1 MRIKNQSGEP
11 YREVGA
17 PEAPA
22 GDLMGSAWYVVHTR
36 SRHEAKVELALQQKG
51 LEIFLPRLT
60 VASRRR
66 DRRLLLKVPLFP
78 GYLFVH
84 TALAPPTFQEIIRL
98 SGVVR
103 LLGINGRPQP
113 VAAEKVASIQTI
125 VAGDRPY
132 YPWPLLQR
140 GMQVRICE
148 GPLTGAVGLILK
160 RRDRKRRLVV
170 AVDLFQRSVA
180 VELEEEAV
188 EPWS

>member
-1 MRIKNQSGEP
+1 LFSENPGHDQDQEMGP
-11 YREVGA
+11 

-22 GDLMGSAWYVVHTR
+22 WEVQEPAWYVIHTR

-51 LEIFLPRLT
+51 LEIFLPRMI
-60 VASRRR
+60 VASRSR

-84 TALAPPTFQEIIRL
+84 TRLTSPTFHEIISL

-103 LLGINGRPQP
+103 LLGVKGRPHQ
-113 VAAEKVASIQTI
+113 VAAEKVESIQAI
-125 VAGDRPY
+125 VSSDRAY
-132 YPWPLLQR
+132 YPWRMLQR
-140 GMQVRICE
+140 GMQVRISE
-148 GPLTGAVGLILK
+148 GPLTGTVGIILQ

-170 AVDLFQRSVA
+170 AVELFQRSVA

>member
-1 MRIKNQSGEP
+1 MENLAHEQ
-11 YREVGA
+11 YREVGPPA
-17 PEAPA
+17 APA
-22 GDLMGSAWYVVHTR
+22 FDVQEPAWYVIHTR
-36 SRHEAKVELALQQKG
+36 SRHEVKVELALQQKG
-51 LEIFLPRLT
+51 LEIFLPRLI

-84 TALAPPTFQEIIRL
+84 SRLTSPTFHEIIRL

-103 LLGINGRPQP
+103 LLGVNGRPKP
-113 VAAEKVASIQTI
+113 VPAEKVESIKAI
-125 VAGDRPY
+125 VAVDRPY
-132 YPWPLLQR
+132 YAWPMLQR
-140 GMQVRICE
+140 GMQVRISE
-148 GPLTGAVGLILK
+148 GPLTGVVGIILS

>member
-1 MRIKNQSGEP
+1 MLRKNLGRDQDQEMSP
-11 YREVGA
+11 PA
-17 PEAPA
+17 APA
-22 GDLMGSAWYVVHTR
+22 WEVQEPAWYGIHTR

-51 LEIFLPRLT
+51 LEVFLPRMI

-84 TALAPPTFQEIIRL
+84 TWLTSPTFHEIIRL

-103 LLGINGRPQP
+103 LLGAEGRPHP
-113 VAAEKVASIQTI
+113 VAAEKVESLKAI

-132 YPWPLLQR
+132 YPWRMLQR
-140 GMQVRICE
+140 GMQVRISE
-148 GPLTGAVGLILK
+148 GPLTGTVGIIL
-160 RRDRKRRLVV
+160 RLRDRKRRLVV
-170 AVDLFQRSVA
+170 AVELFQRSLA